1 MREGVDVFISFPVSS
16 QQSWSVQGASRCTF
30 LGCKSCRQ
38 TQRGHPDPYCRR
50 RPHPFQPLVALAL
63 SGRPGAAARWH
74 ASLGPPDPA
83 VARRSDPR
91 SLHALL
97 PLGDAA
103 DRQPAISPSGA
114 GAAAAGQANKAT
126 AVGAGATG
134 SGAMQQPAFAC
145 SYGTRSAA
153 FDLALLFH
161 QALDCNGSAPQSQ
174 GLAGLPP
181 LSPKS
186 PPPTPASVPS
196 SAAPSAVGAGVAGG
210 LAGGAGGLQWLSS
223 PSPQHSQ
230 WVALPAGCVAE
241 LLHALW
247 LLQHLAW
254 CGFALRTLLRAPA
267 PSAVLAASGAAP
279 PAATVGS
286 EAGPP
291 VLLVE
296 LSKDECRQQLRAAV
310 SDAQLPP
317 LLVAAGGGTDG
328 DVVPAGDLL
337 LCGSS
342 AAQSSAL
349 AAEAAGVCGQLP
361 SIPSAQQLLSTTRH
375 LRAALVPTSGAGAP
389 PGRDGPEAWDADEGA
404 AAAAKGV
411 DRLVCVALQGRNT
424 QELLLLALELLRQG
438 GALDATPG
446 AAGAPGLELVAL
458 RLVRQLPHE
467 ASLHLTPVSAALGS
481 SSHAAGAVAATA
493 SGRPKPSHRLQPG
506 QPCLML
512 ALNGPNAAA
521 ALERGLASLS
531 GLASGAPGPRRS
543 SASGNDASLASSN
556 AFGPGANLGSGGSAN
571 SLGAAATA
579 ASLPT
584 LQQLLGVEAVKAYSS
599 SLGQGSLAVTP
610 ASAGAGGLSGG
621 QTQAPLVTAQTLTVG
636 AARAVLAYCFHPQ
649 QVRRGCCRG
658 PGRGLILRGR
668 TSAGRGGLVGG
679 GCWAMMY
686 AKLEGN
692 RGGIST
698 L

>member
-1 MREGVDVFISFPVSS
+1 MS
-16 QQSWSVQGASRCTF
+16 TF
-30 LGCKSCRQ
+30 LFHFLSHRSSPGLRKVLSYAHFWAAKAVVKRNVA
-38 TQRGHPDPYCRR
+38 TPDSHCCR

-74 ASLGPPDPA
+74 AALGPPDPA
-83 VARRSDPR
+83 VARRSEPR

-103 DRQPAISPSGA
+103 DRHSQPATSPSGA
-114 GAAAAGQANKAT
+114 GAAAAGQANKAA

-161 QALDCNGSAPQSQ
+161 QALDSSGSAPQSQ
-174 GLAGLPP
+174 GYAGLLP

-186 PPPTPASVPS
+186 PPPAAVSVPS
-196 SAAPSAVGAGVAGG
+196 SAAPSAVGAGAVGG
-210 LAGGAGGLQWLSS
+210 LAGGTGGLQWLSL
-223 PSPQHSQ
+223 PSQQQSQ

-267 PSAVLAASGAAP
+267 PVAVLAASSAAL
-279 PAATVGS
+279 PAAAS
-286 EAGPP
+286 DSKAGPP

-337 LCGSS
+337 LCGGGSV
-342 AAQSSAL
+342 AQSSAL
-349 AAEAAGVCGQLP
+349 AAEAARVCGQLP
-361 SIPSAQQLLSTTRH
+361 SIPSAQQLLSATQH
-375 LRAALVPTSGAGAP
+375 LRAALVSTSGAGVSLTSSS
-389 PGRDGPEAWDADEGA
+389 GRDGSEALDAGEGA
-404 AAAAKGV
+404 VAAAKGV

-424 QELLLLALELLRQG
+424 QELLLLVLELLRQG
-438 GALDATPG
+438 GALGATPG
-446 AAGAPGLELVAL
+446 AAVAAATPQTATGAPGLELVAL

-467 ASLHLTPVSAALGS
+467 ASLHLNPVLAAPGS
-481 SSHAAGAVAATA
+481 SSHAVGAAAAAA
-493 SGRPKPSHRLQPG
+493 SGRPKPSHGLRPG
-506 QPCLML
+506 QPCLIL

-531 GLASGAPGPRRS
+531 GLASGAPGPRRP

-556 AFGPGANLGSGGSAN
+556 AFGPRANLGSGGSTVGM
-571 SLGAAATA
+571 GAATTA
-579 ASLPT
+579 AWLPT

-599 SLGQGSLAVTP
+599 SLGQGSLAGMP
-610 ASAGAGGLSGG
+610 AAAGAGGLSGG
-621 QTQAPLVTAQTLTVG
+621 QAQAPLVTAQTMTVG

-649 QVRRGCCRG
+649 HVSRGCCRG
-658 PGRGLILRGR
+658 G
-668 TSAGRGGLVGG
+668 AGG
-679 GCWAMMY
+679 
-686 AKLEGN
+686 
-692 RGGIST
+692 
-698 L
+698 

>member
-1 MREGVDVFISFPVSS
+1 
-16 QQSWSVQGASRCTF
+16 
-30 LGCKSCRQ
+30 
-38 TQRGHPDPYCRR
+38 
-50 RPHPFQPLVALAL
+50 
-63 SGRPGAAARWH
+63 
-74 ASLGPPDPA
+74 
-83 VARRSDPR
+83 
-91 SLHALL
+91 
-97 PLGDAA
+97 
-103 DRQPAISPSGA
+103 
-114 GAAAAGQANKAT
+114 
-126 AVGAGATG
+126 
-134 SGAMQQPAFAC
+134 MQQPAFAC

-161 QALDCNGSAPQSQ
+161 QALDPSGSASLSQ
-174 GLAGLPP
+174 GPAGLPP

-186 PPPTPASVPS
+186 PPPAAASIPS
-196 SAAPSAVGAGVAGG
+196 SAAPSAVGAGASGG

-223 PSPQHSQ
+223 PSPQQSQ

-267 PSAVLAASGAAP
+267 SSAVLAASGAAP
-279 PAATVGS
+279 PAATSGS

-296 LSKDECRQQLRAAV
+296 LSKDECRQQLQAAV

-438 GALDATPG
+438 GTLDATPG

-467 ASLHLTPVSAALGS
+467 ASLHLTPVSAAPGS
-481 SSHAAGAVAATA
+481 SSHAAGAVAATT

-506 QPCLML
+506 QPCLIL

-543 SASGNDASLASSN
+543 SASGIDASMASSN
-556 AFGPGANLGSGGSAN
+556 AFGPGANLGSGGSAD
-571 SLGAAATA
+571 
-579 ASLPT
+579 SLPT

-621 QTQAPLVTAQTLTVG
+621 QTQVPLVTAQTLTVG

-658 PGRGLILRGR
+658 PGRGLIPRGR

-679 GCWAMMY
+679 GCGAMMY
-686 AKLEGN
+686 AKLAGN